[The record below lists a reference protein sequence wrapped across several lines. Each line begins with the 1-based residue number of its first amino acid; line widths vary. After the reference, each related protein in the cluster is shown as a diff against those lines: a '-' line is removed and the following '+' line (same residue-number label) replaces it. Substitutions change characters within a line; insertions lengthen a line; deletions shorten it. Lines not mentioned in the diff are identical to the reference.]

1 MAKSRN
7 EAILEGHLLKK
18 NKWFMKQERIFKLY
32 TTGELM
38 YYKPEKLELMGT
50 F

>member
-1 MAKSRN
+1 M
-7 EAILEGHLLKK
+7 EGNLLKK

-32 TTGELM
+32 PTGALM
-38 YYKPEKLELMGT
+38 YYKPEKEELMGT